1 VSCRTAS
8 KREITAEMNG
18 APLRYFT
25 VFLVTLLCITGMLV
39 ACAANRSV
47 TASQM
52 KGIEIKTT
60 DPLEAFEKE
69 YEDISE
75 KVEEGSLPS
84 MAMSRASVIRMGLK
98 KYLINTEAQLEIL
111 RLDVMHGTDGQ
122 RETALNQIVK
132 LVAEREQT
140 KIAYL
145 QELQALEG
153 GSRTS
158 EERTGKR
165 EAGKDLNIEIKIAPE
180 HIGAGER
187 P

>member
-1 VSCRTAS
+1 
-8 KREITAEMNG
+8 MNG
-18 APLRYFT
+18 ARRRHFA
-25 VFLVTLLCITGMLV
+25 VFLVTLLSTTGMLL
-39 ACAANRSV
+39 ACAGKRSV
-47 TASQM
+47 TANDIN
-52 KGIEIKTT
+52 GIEIKTT

-84 MAMSRASVIRMGLK
+84 TVMSRATAIRMGLQ
-98 KYLINTEAQLEIL
+98 KYLIKTEAQLEIL
-111 RLDVMHGTDGQ
+111 RLDVMQGVDRQ

-132 LVAEREQT
+132 LVAEREQA

-145 QELQALEG
+145 QELQALGG

-158 EERTGKR
+158 EEKTGIK
-165 EAGKDLNIEIKIAPE
+165 ETGKDLDIEIKIAPE
-180 HIGAGER
+180 HIGHGER

>member
-1 VSCRTAS
+1 
-8 KREITAEMNG
+8 MNG
-18 APLRYFT
+18 ARLRYFT
-25 VFLVTLLCITGMLV
+25 VFLVTLLCITGMLF

-47 TASQM
+47 ITSEM
-52 KGIEIKTT
+52 NGVRIETT

-69 YEDISE
+69 YEAISE

-84 MAMSRASVIRMGLK
+84 MIMSRATAIRMGLK

-111 RLDVMHGTDGQ
+111 RLDVMQGADGQ
-122 RETALNQIVK
+122 REKALNQIVN

-140 KIAYL
+140 KMAYL
-145 QELQALEG
+145 QELQALQG

-158 EERTGKR
+158 EEKTGNK
-165 EAGKDLNIEIKIAPE
+165 EAGKELNIEIKIAPE
-180 HIGAGER
+180 HIGDGER

>member
-1 VSCRTAS
+1 
-8 KREITAEMNG
+8 MNG
-18 APLRYFT
+18 ARRRHFA
-25 VFLVTLLCITGMLV
+25 VFLVTLLSTTGMLL
-39 ACAANRSV
+39 ACAGKRSV
-47 TASQM
+47 TANDIN
-52 KGIEIKTT
+52 GIEIKTT

-84 MAMSRASVIRMGLK
+84 MVMSRATAIRMGLQ
-98 KYLINTEAQLEIL
+98 KYLIKTEAQLEIL
-111 RLDVMHGTDGQ
+111 RLDVMQGVDRQ

-132 LVAEREQT
+132 LVAEREQA

-145 QELQALEG
+145 QELQALGG

-158 EERTGKR
+158 EEKTGIK
-165 EAGKDLNIEIKIAPE
+165 ETGKDLDIEIKIAPE
-180 HIGAGER
+180 HIGHGER